1 MRRNEKEWEEINDV
15 AISDG
20 DDPHKRLPFLLIKD
34 QLFRPKNE
42 INQSSYNGDW
52 VAGKTEPH
60 LTMSI
65 QDWSSESALGIG
77 PHHGPTILA
86 AIELYQEVLP
96 PQICRQ
102 SDGERRRPWIVEWFL
117 PKQHGPW
124 TDAKLPHSTSPDVT
138 ITSRLIGF
146 RCPPQLL
153 NPTFP
158 FWPS

>member
-20 DDPHKRLPFLLIKD
+20 DGPHKRLPFLLIKD

-65 QDWSSESALGIG
+65 QD
-77 PHHGPTILA
+77 
-86 AIELYQEVLP
+86 
-96 PQICRQ
+96 
-102 SDGERRRPWIVEWFL
+102 
-117 PKQHGPW
+117 
-124 TDAKLPHSTSPDVT
+124 
-138 ITSRLIGF
+138 
-146 RCPPQLL
+146 
-153 NPTFP
+153 
-158 FWPS
+158 